1 MAGVPPNKLSV
12 SDIKSRLLN
21 LSQTSLYR
29 LTIPVPAGVRTFV
42 TQRGIST
49 LDIDNISLLCSEANL
64 PGSTL
69 ATHDVT
75 NDYHGVSEKMAYRR
89 IYDETADMTF
99 YVDREYKVVE
109 FFESWIDYISG
120 VGDTFSR
127 TQFESP
133 YVHHRMEYADNYKI
147 NFYLTKFER
156 DHHFNG
162 STRTLDYTFVHG
174 FPISITSMP
183 VSYEQGQILKCN
195 ISFSFIRYVMKRS
208 GTSSAPAI
216 RNQNAPGISE
226 LARLQQEREAELIP
240 NNIIGGGDIDQ
251 FILRNSPRE
260 TFSQQ
265 EINSAIDAERQIQL
279 RGVPVN
285 SSGISFF

>member
-1 MAGVPPNKLSV
+1 
-12 SDIKSRLLN
+12 
-21 LSQTSLYR
+21 
-29 LTIPVPAGVRTFV
+29 
-42 TQRGIST
+42 
-49 LDIDNISLLCSEANL
+49 
-64 PGSTL
+64 
-69 ATHDVT
+69 
-75 NDYHGVSEKMAYRR
+75 MAYRR
-89 IYDETADMTF
+89 TYDETADMTF

-183 VSYEQGQILKCN
+183 VSYDSSSLLKCTVSFTYTRYFMTN
-195 ISFSFIRYVMKRS
+195 QNTSFS
-208 GTSSAPAI
+208 PA
-216 RNQNAPGISE
+216 
-226 LARLQQEREAELIP
+226 
-240 NNIIGGGDIDQ
+240 NIIADQTQFEQDLAQATGGGT
-251 FILRNSPRE
+251 LSGAG
-260 TFSQQ
+260 TFQ
-265 EINSAIDAERQIQL
+265 ELNQINQGLA
-279 RGVPVN
+279 
-285 SSGISFF
+285 

>member
-1 MAGVPPNKLSV
+1 MAGIRPEKLTI

-29 LTIPVPAGVRTFV
+29 LTLPVPSEVSAFIS
-42 TQRGIST
+42 QRGVYP
-49 LDIDNISLLCSEANL
+49 IDVNEISLLCSEANL

-89 IYDETADMTF
+89 LYDENADMTF
-99 YVDREYKVVE
+99 YVDREYKVIE

-120 VGDTFSR
+120 VGSVFTRQEF
-127 TQFESP
+127 QGP
-133 YVHHRMEYADNYKI
+133 YVHHRMAYANDYKG

-174 FPISITSMP
+174 FPISITAMP
-183 VSYEQGQILKCN
+183 VSYDESQILKCN
-195 ISFSFIRYVMKRS
+195 VSFSFIRYTVSRGFDPVSKIPEPVP
-208 GTSSAPAI
+208 TTP
-216 RNQNAPGISE
+216 PGIPE
-226 LARLQQEREAELIP
+226 PPIENA
-240 NNIIGGGDIDQ
+240 
-251 FILRNSPRE
+251 
-260 TFSQQ
+260 
-265 EINSAIDAERQIQL
+265 
-279 RGVPVN
+279 VPVFPPVVPFSPVIKDIN
-285 SSGISFF
+285 GQPFPLGEGIPGLTGVLNPGVA

>member
-1 MAGVPPNKLSV
+1 MAGIRPEKLRT

-21 LSQTSLYR
+21 LAQTSLYR
-29 LTIPVPAGVRTFV
+29 LTIPVPAAVSSFV
-42 TQRGIST
+42 SQRGVT
-49 LDIDNISLLCSEANL
+49 PLDVDNISLLCSEANL

-89 IYDETADMTF
+89 MYDETADMTF

-120 VGDTFSR
+120 VGSTFTR
-127 TQFESP
+127 TDYESP
-133 YVHHRMEYADNYKI
+133 YVHHRMAYANDYKV

-162 STRTLDYTFVHG
+162 SSRTLDYTFVHG

-183 VSYEQGQILKCN
+183 VSYDQGQILKCN
-195 ISFSFIRYVMKRS
+195 VSFSFIRYVVNRS
-208 GTSSAPAI
+208 GASVAPVVK
-216 RNQNAPGISE
+216 NPDAPGISE
-226 LARLQQEREAELIP
+226 LAILQQERESELIP

-251 FILRNSPRE
+251 FIRDNSPRE
-260 TFSQQ
+260 TFSQALSQ
-265 EINSAIDAERQIQL
+265 EQIRNRRL
-279 RGVPVN
+279 GL
-285 SSGISFF
+285 

>member
-1 MAGVPPNKLSV
+1 MAGVPPERLTV

-29 LTIPVPAGVRTFV
+29 LTIPVPSGVRSFV
-42 TQRGIST
+42 SQRGIST

-89 IYDETADMTF
+89 MYDETADMTF

-127 TQFESP
+127 SQFESP
-133 YVHHRMEYADNYKI
+133 YVHHRMAYADDYKI

-156 DHHFNG
+156 DQHFGG
-162 STRTLDYTFVHG
+162 SSRTLNYTFVHG
-174 FPISITSMP
+174 FPISIQSMP
-183 VSYEQGQILKCN
+183 VSYDQGQILKCN
-195 ISFSFIRYVMKRS
+195 VSFSFIRYVMKRS
-208 GTSSAPAI
+208 GTSSAPVVK
-216 RNQNAPGISE
+216 NPDAPGISE
-226 LARLQQEREAELIP
+226 LAKLQQEREAELIP

-251 FILRNSPRE
+251 FIRSNSPRE

-265 EINSAIDAERQIQL
+265 EINAAIDAERQIQL
-279 RGVPVN
+279 RGIPVN

>member
-1 MAGVPPNKLSV
+1 MAGVPPERLTV

-29 LTIPVPAGVRTFV
+29 LTIPVPSGVRSFV
-42 TQRGIST
+42 SQRGIST

-89 IYDETADMTF
+89 MYDETADMTF

-127 TQFESP
+127 SQFESP
-133 YVHHRMEYADNYKI
+133 YVHHRMAYADDYKI

-156 DHHFNG
+156 DQHFGG
-162 STRTLDYTFVHG
+162 SSRTLNYTFVYG
-174 FPISITSMP
+174 FPISIQSMP
-183 VSYEQGQILKCN
+183 VSYDQGQILKCN
-195 ISFSFIRYVMKRS
+195 VSFSFIRYVMKRS
-208 GTSSAPAI
+208 GTSVAPI
-216 RNQNAPGISE
+216 KTNPNAPGVPE
-226 LARLQQEREAELIP
+226 LRSTGTPAFSDRKDLETILNAPVINDVEGLTFPLGPGE
-240 NNIIGGGDIDQ
+240 IG
-251 FILRNSPRE
+251 R
-260 TFSQQ
+260 
-265 EINSAIDAERQIQL
+265 AH
-279 RGVPVN
+279 V
-285 SSGISFF
+285 

>member
-1 MAGVPPNKLSV
+1 MAGIRPERLTI

-21 LSQTSLYR
+21 VAQTSLYR
-29 LTIPVPAGVRTFV
+29 LTIPVPSAVSSFV
-42 TQRGIST
+42 SQRGVTSI
-49 LDIDNISLLCSEANL
+49 DVDNISLLCSDANL

-89 IYDETADMTF
+89 MYDETADMTF

-120 VGDTFSR
+120 VGSTFTR
-127 TQFESP
+127 TEYESP
-133 YVHHRMEYADNYKI
+133 YAHHRMAYANDYKV
-147 NFYLTKFER
+147 NFYISKFER

-195 ISFSFIRYVMKRS
+195 VSFSFIRYVMKRS
-208 GTSSAPAI
+208 GASVAPVI
-216 RNQNAPGISE
+216 KNENAPGISD
-226 LARLQQEREAELIP
+226 LQTFKPINEFLNPEFGVTRTTPTEFDSSKITKTITNEYY
-240 NNIIGGGDIDQ
+240 NNFGQ
-251 FILRNSPRE
+251 NP
-260 TFSQQ
+260 Q
-265 EINSAIDAERQIQL
+265 DAT
-279 RGVPVN
+279 N
-285 SSGISFF
+285 TANFFGAA

>member
-1 MAGVPPNKLSV
+1 MAGIRPENLRT

-29 LTIPVPAGVRTFV
+29 LTLPVPSGVRTFV
-42 TQRGIST
+42 SQRGIST
-49 LDIDNISLLCSEANL
+49 FDIDNISLLCSEANL

-89 IYDETADMTF
+89 MYDESADMTF
-99 YVDREYKVVE
+99 YVDRDYKVVE

-120 VGDTFSR
+120 VGDTFTR
-127 TQFESP
+127 NQFESP

-156 DHHFNG
+156 DLHFNG
-162 STRTLDYTFVHG
+162 SSRTLDYTFVHG

-183 VSYEQGQILKCN
+183 VSYDQGQILKCN

-208 GTSSAPAI
+208 GSSIAPI
-216 RNQNAPGISE
+216 NKNPNAPGVVE
-226 LARLQQEREAELIP
+226 LNSKGTPAFSDPDDIRNVLNSPVINDVEGSTFPLGPGIP
-240 NNIIGGGDIDQ
+240 NLNATI
-251 FILRNSPRE
+251 
-260 TFSQQ
+260 
-265 EINSAIDAERQIQL
+265 A
-279 RGVPVN
+279 
-285 SSGISFF
+285 